1 MTEGKYRNT
10 VYEAEKQRSQFNHRT
25 VNFTETGRRTIKT
38 YSHHQYINQE
48 KKKSME
54 STFLKIEGITGES
67 QDAAHQGWIDV
78 TSYTWGVWRNGDAA
92 GPGASRYRNLSVQCA
107 IDKATAAVLLF
118 ASNSNRIKAMHLSLC
133 KAGNGMIES
142 CRITLENVTVTDVN
156 LDDVAEAAYEFQA
169 DKVKFQY
176 WEQAASGIKGAESRM
191 GWDIKNSTSCF

>member
-92 GPGASRYRNLSVQCA
+92 GPAHPV
-107 IDKATAAVLLF
+107 
-118 ASNSNRIKAMHLSLC
+118 
-133 KAGNGMIES
+133 IEI
-142 CRITLENVTVTDVN
+142 CRFS
-156 LDDVAEAAYEFQA
+156 AP
-169 DKVKFQY
+169 
-176 WEQAASGIKGAESRM
+176 
-191 GWDIKNSTSCF
+191 